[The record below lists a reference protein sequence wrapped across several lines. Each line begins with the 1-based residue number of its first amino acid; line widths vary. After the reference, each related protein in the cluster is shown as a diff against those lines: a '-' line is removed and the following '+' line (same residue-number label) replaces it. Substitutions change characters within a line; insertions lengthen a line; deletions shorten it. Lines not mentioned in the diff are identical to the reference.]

1 MTLLPTEMNFMPTLP
16 IPVRN
21 VFKIGLLVLVAIT
34 ATPRFANP
42 CPFCAGVQPSFLD
55 ELNDVSEFHIAV
67 CIRSM
72 PHTDEPGLFLAEFE
86 VVEPLKSI
94 TEKKNKTT
102 FTVPTFES
110 LAAKKMY
117 LVKGYGEET
126 EFQWVA
132 PVTIERNDI
141 EYLRGISQLAT
152 GTPTKLAKIKFFF
165 DHRDSP
171 STLIADD
178 CFNELGKTS
187 IEDLQLLKPYLQPE
201 KLKDSLRNEKHT
213 TDRKRLD
220 WVLLGICG
228 QATDAAIFDE
238 LLDIYYK
245 QRELESKTGV
255 LIRESIGLDAAIS
268 TYITLLGERG
278 LTRVESEFLTNPKS
292 EFSDVFSTL
301 LALRVQGD
309 DIKKL
314 SQERLAESMALV
326 LQRPEMA
333 DLVVSDLARWQQW
346 KYCKALLDLYNKSEK
361 DELRLRLPIINYLR
375 VCPLPEAQEALE
387 AIRVNEPLN
396 YRRAQTLFPQA
407 EKASSK

>member
-1 MTLLPTEMNFMPTLP
+1 
-16 IPVRN
+16 
-21 VFKIGLLVLVAIT
+21 
-34 ATPRFANP
+34 
-42 CPFCAGVQPSFLD
+42 
-55 ELNDVSEFHIAV
+55 
-67 CIRSM
+67 
-72 PHTDEPGLFLAEFE
+72 
-86 VVEPLKSI
+86 
-94 TEKKNKTT
+94 
-102 FTVPTFES
+102 
-110 LAAKKMY
+110 
-117 LVKGYGEET
+117 
-126 EFQWVA
+126 
-132 PVTIERNDI
+132 
-141 EYLRGISQLAT
+141 
-152 GTPTKLAKIKFFF
+152 
-165 DHRDSP
+165 
-171 STLIADD
+171 
-178 CFNELGKTS
+178 
-187 IEDLQLLKPYLQPE
+187 
-201 KLKDSLRNEKHT
+201 
-213 TDRKRLD
+213 
-220 WVLLGICG
+220 
-228 QATDAAIFDE
+228 
-238 LLDIYYK
+238 
-245 QRELESKTGV
+245 
-255 LIRESIGLDAAIS
+255 AAIS

-309 DIKKL
+309 DIKKI